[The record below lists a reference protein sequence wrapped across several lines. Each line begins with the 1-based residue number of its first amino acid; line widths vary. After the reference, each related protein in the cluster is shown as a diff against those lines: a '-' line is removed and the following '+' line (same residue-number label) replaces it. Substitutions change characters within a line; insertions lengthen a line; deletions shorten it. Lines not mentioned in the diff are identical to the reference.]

1 MMISTHGTWL
11 FAGGLRVAGNPRD
24 LNLLSRPSA
33 ARCRGLRLLATVPED
48 VSESKRIRF
57 ASGSEDEVR

>member
-1 MMISTHGTWL
+1 M
-11 FAGGLRVAGNPRD
+11 AGNPRD